1 MKYIIYTL
9 ITLLLMGALVIDYFD
24 ERNIHA
30 MRLAAAAEQEPRRWQ
45 SGDTIWYEIDSIPA
59 LPSDAEWDSLQMVW
73 DSLHGDW
80 YPPLKDDNVHTLR
93 PSLPA
98 RVELNY
104 RLPYWNVYRR
114 SFTRWGITFS
124 TGQGDPYNPY
134 PASNALDASVTSHP
148 LNRPK

>member
-1 MKYIIYTL
+1 MKYITYTFIAGL
-9 ITLLLMGALVIDYFD
+9 ILGALIIDYID
-24 ERNIHA
+24 DRNIHA
-30 MRLAAAAEQEPRRWQ
+30 LRHAAASEQQPRRWR

-59 LPSDAEWDSLQMVW
+59 LPSVKEWDSLQMVW

-80 YPPLKDDNVHTLR
+80 YPPLRDDNVHSLQ

-134 PASNALDASVTSHP
+134 PASNRLDATVTSHP
-148 LNRPK
+148 LNSPK

>member
-1 MKYIIYTL
+1 MKYIVYTF
-9 ITLLLMGALVIDYFD
+9 ITLLMLGALAIDYFD

-30 MRLAAAAEQEPRRWQ
+30 MRLAAAAAQEPRRWQ
-45 SGDTIWYEIDSIPA
+45 SGDTIWYEIDSLPA
-59 LPSDAEWDSLQMVW
+59 LPSPEEWDSLQMVW

-80 YPPLKDDNVHTLR
+80 YPPLKGDNVHTTQ
-93 PSLPA
+93 PALPA
-98 RVELNY
+98 HVELNY

-124 TGQGDPYNPY
+124 TGQGNPYNPY
-134 PASNALDASVTSHP
+134 PASNTLDAAVTSHP